1 MSIVNLSDSFDT
13 KLSFN
18 SLILLQFEKH
28 RFDNDF
34 QNDNDLL
41 LFMPQGLLSSCLEVI
56 AVRDY
61 VLKCQEMYVR

>member
-1 MSIVNLSDSFDT
+1 MSIVNLSDLFDT

-18 SLILLQFEKH
+18 SLMLLQFEKH

-56 AVRDY
+56 AVRGY